1 MRRPGFS
8 LLESLICMSL
18 FLFVFTAAVQ
28 FFSMSRDQF
37 EKLRAKHETDEAV
50 LTALEKIKLDLQ
62 ETGRGLVIPQHA
74 GLLTCVEIDSRILT
88 LIQPDASYQTSSNLT
103 AGQTRITLNRTS
115 ELRRNHKLCI
125 FDRVRGEIRK
135 VLRTDGKDCILENPI
150 QYAYSA
156 ADVSIIQLKEIV
168 YYLDERRY
176 ILRRKVNNAPA
187 QPLLENTAFF
197 LPEYDAASNL
207 VKIRLSLIYKEEKIY
222 ALSIYPKN
230 TALARL
236 P

>member
-1 MRRPGFS
+1 
-8 LLESLICMSL
+8 MSL

-37 EKLRAKHETDEAV
+37 EKLRAKHKSDEAV

-62 ETGRGLVIPQHA
+62 ETGRRLVIPQRA
-74 GLLTCVEIDSRILT
+74 GLLTCMEIDSGVLT
-88 LIQPDASYQTSSNLT
+88 LIHTDASYQTSSNLT

-115 ELRRNHKLCI
+115 GLRRNHKLI
-125 FDRVRGEIRK
+125 FFDRVQGEIRK

-150 QYAYSA
+150 QYTYSA
-156 ADVSIIQLKEIV
+156 ADVSIIQLKEIA
-168 YYLDERRY
+168 YYLDERRH

-207 VKIRLSLIYKEEKIY
+207 VKIRLSLIYKEENIH